1 MDWDGLLAAF
11 RDLGGVAENVR
22 MGNGKYGRGLFVIDP
37 ALPVRLHTPEHLLV
51 PTGDVEIRDGRMLVK
66 PTSEIGDRERAF
78 FEEYQQCFGWGA
90 GLYDELRQ
98 AQDAW
103 SRLPADLIAFIKT
116 MGVREDLEWRFLAP
130 TPDVCLREYV
140 RSRNFTYREKAYLN
154 PIVELGNHSSGAAGY
169 HIDRGAG
176 IEGSFHDEIFARYNS
191 MDSWGRAIGYG
202 FSDTGVFAHSL
213 IVTVTLYE
221 RTHLSIR
228 RDPNDVE
235 FRNGIRF
242 PNIKLNAG
250 VVTFPFLTLGFTA
263 APDVPRAVFRTLM
276 STGFPAVNA
285 DDVFDSVAHFNRT
298 KFLELLRLL
307 RRYDGPI
314 VEMLTEAAINQL
326 ETMSY
331 CVGARAL

>member
-1 MDWDGLLAAF
+1 MDWDGLLAAY
-11 RDLGGVAENVR
+11 RNLGGVAENVR
-22 MGNGKYGRGLFVIDP
+22 MGNGAYGRGLFVIDP

-51 PTGDVEIRDGRMLVK
+51 PAGDVEIRDGRMVVK
-66 PTSEIGDRERAF
+66 PASAIGVRERAF

-90 GLYDELRQ
+90 GLYEELRR

-116 MGVREDLEWRFLAP
+116 MGVRENLEWRFLAP
-130 TPDVCLREYV
+130 SPEVCLHEYV
-140 RSRNFTYREKAYLN
+140 RSRNFTYREKTCLN
-154 PIVELGNHSSGAAGY
+154 PIVELCNHSSSAAGY
-169 HIDRGAG
+169 HVDGGAG
-176 IEGSFHDEIFARYNS
+176 IVGSFRDEIFAQYNS
-191 MDSWGRAIGYG
+191 MDSWGRAIAYG

-221 RTHLSIR
+221 TTHLSIR
-228 RDPNDVE
+228 REPNEVE
-235 FRNGIRF
+235 FRNGVRF
-242 PNIKLNAG
+242 PKMESNAG

-263 APDVPRAVFRTLM
+263 APDVPRAVFRSLM
-276 STGFPAVNA
+276 SAGFPAVNA

-307 RRYDGPI
+307 RRYDGPV
-314 VEMLTEAAINQL
+314 VEMLAEAAINQL
-326 ETMSY
+326 ETLSY